1 MGSALRRGEEGRHG
15 TFRMGSRDE
24 GRGGG
29 LGAKVAGGTQ
39 GGRCW
44 GEGGDAIWM
53 QGSASRKATRK
64 EAVL

>member
-1 MGSALRRGEEGRHG
+1 MAKKVDTG

-29 LGAKVAGGTQ
+29 LGTKMAWGAE

-44 GEGGDAIWM
+44 GEGGDAIWK
-53 QGSASRKATRK
+53 QGNASRRETRK